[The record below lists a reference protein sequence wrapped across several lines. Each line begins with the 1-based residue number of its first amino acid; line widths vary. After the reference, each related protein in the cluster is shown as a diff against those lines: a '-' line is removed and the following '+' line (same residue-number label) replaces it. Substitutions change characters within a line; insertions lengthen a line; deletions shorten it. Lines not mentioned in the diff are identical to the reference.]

1 MGWRNLGETGG
12 GGARPWT
19 LSAGGALGQ
28 GYSWGVGRLPRDKAG
43 LRLAKGTAMICLCK
57 RPCSCLGKDLWVGS
71 TASSTCPLLLG
82 EWRSTPA

>member
-1 MGWRNLGETGG
+1 MGWRNLGETG